1 MISEYNKINPE
12 KDSKEVIDAKIK
24 VIEAAYKDGKISKE
38 EYDAEINKVNNN
50 D

>member
-12 KDSKEVIDAKIK
+12 KDSKDVIDAKIK
-24 VIEAAYKDGKISKE
+24 IIEEDYNNGKISKE
-38 EYDAEINKVNNN
+38 EYDIEINKVNNN